1 VSALFDREHPPRRRS
16 HGVDDDTAE
25 IPLPA
30 TVDPHDPDLAYDPAD
45 ADRARRRPIARARR
59 IRTALLLGAYVSA
72 CLGSAW
78 LTVLAWLRLNPIV
91 MVLMLAAA
99 IWLGGDAVR
108 LIRWLGRDT
117 VGRIRWLVQFG
128 RPHASPQ
135 QPRLSRL
142 QRVVA
147 SVLAVTYAWLFVD
160 WLLHQ

>member
-1 VSALFDREHPPRRRS
+1 MSALFDREHPRGGHA
-16 HGVDDDTAE
+16 HGVDDDTAD
-25 IPLPA
+25 PQPA
-30 TVDPHDPDLAYDPAD
+30 TVDPHDPDLTYDPAD
-45 ADRARRRPIARARR
+45 ADRHRRRPTARARR

-72 CLGSAW
+72 CLGTAW
-78 LTVLAWLRLNPIV
+78 LAFLAFLRLNPIV
-91 MVLMLAAA
+91 MVLMIAATM
-99 IWLGGDAVR
+99 WLGVDAVS

-117 VGRIRWLVQFG
+117 VGRVRWLVQFG

-147 SVLAVTYAWLFVD
+147 CVLAVTYAWLFVD

>member
-1 VSALFDREHPPRRRS
+1 MSALFDREHPPRRQP

-25 IPLPA
+25 ILVPA
-30 TVDPHDPDLAYDPAD
+30 TVDPHDPDLTYDPAD
-45 ADRARRRPIARARR
+45 ADRARQRPSRVRR
-59 IRTALLLGAYVSA
+59 IRTALLVGAYVSA

-78 LTVLAWLRLNPIV
+78 LAFLAFLRLNAIV
-91 MVLMLAAA
+91 MVLMIAAA
-99 IWLGGDAVR
+99 IWLGGDAVS

-117 VGRIRWLVQFG
+117 VGPVRWLVQFG
-128 RPHASPQ
+128 RPETSVQ

-147 SVLAVTYAWLFVD
+147 CVLAPTYVWLFVD